1 MSNTFHVQGRVI
13 DARSGRGVPGLR
25 VEAWDHDLL
34 IDDYLGRADRTDNDG
49 RFTIDFDETAF
60 GGLIG
65 ERTPDLFFRIFHG
78 DKLLQESAP
87 LLRAF
92 GRAAA
97 KGTVSLG
104 EPILV
109 DVSMPVRAPAGSLPL
124 RQRVHGQVC
133 DAAGHPVPGALVRAT
148 LADTN
153 GSEQALADATTSADG
168 RYELRFDT
176 PAGGPVAD
184 LRVRAATPDLR
195 EVSVAV
201 RRAPSQADETV
212 DLAFTAAP
220 MREPRPGQVV
230 SGCRIDLP
238 PGDVVERVRYE
249 QVLATRNSMNDLRSA
264 WPGDWPELAPSTWE
278 RIKDAPLAL
287 YVPFEQSW
295 ELLGYTRGRL
305 VKSFTLAPGEEQTVE
320 VFTWDRVKTELE
332 STTSSESEQTSEA
345 NSTRRDAL
353 DVTRDVAKQ
362 TSFQLSTGGKVGFNV
377 AKMVDV
383 DMTTNVDAG
392 EKVNDT
398 CNTASHTISEATAH
412 SVGKVRT
419 SRSVKVTESR
429 EYGSEERVT
438 RKLRNANT
446 FHTLNLPFFEVL
458 AHYRVVTRLRD
469 DAVRLVALVDH
480 PGVPERDFTRTTV
493 RLNETALRLAL
504 MDRELE
510 PGFAAA
516 RMLESVD
523 RSCDVLCRSCPCPD
537 DPVRGSRA
545 WRKLVSDAKELA
557 SLRSTLAGWPP
568 FDDAHFGAAG
578 ARVARDH
585 VDDIVRANVP
595 DLPFLRATVA
605 DAIRKDMTSMAGS
618 VFASEAEAKA
628 YLKSYLLR
636 SAMALRSPG
645 LRVTLDVAVPD
656 PQVAINEAQAELLG
670 EAVKVLPPA
679 SIDALNADPV
689 IADSAFDKLK
699 HWFLDHAPDIKHASL
714 AGALTAMGVCD
725 FFAGWVKKQVDE
737 FSNYDVL
744 GLVGWLKAYA
754 RHYDVWQADVAADET
769 AQKQALLELREDR
782 KERSARLL
790 SAFGLRETAEASER
804 LDALLLHLNEPANV
818 DHYRFA
824 IASQRKT
831 LFSGDADELQLVT
844 HGVLEGAAIAS
855 VGDRFAVPVRLPAG
869 STFLAS
875 LEQIRSA
882 LAGDGV
888 PPDMRE
894 HILPTAA
901 LYCEAIPG
909 LCNASEGEAMERF
922 RVETARR
929 QLDNDLQGLEVERLR
944 ARLDAQPPLL
954 ERDWPLP
961 ARVDVAVGN
970 GASAGSVANPA
981 ATEAPAA

>member
-1 MSNTFHVQGRVI
+1 MSTTFHVQGRVI
-13 DARSGRGVPGLR
+13 DARGGRGVPGLR

-34 IDDYLGRADRTDNDG
+34 VDDYLGRADRTDDDG
-49 RFTIDFDETAF
+49 RFTIDFDRAAF
-60 GGLIG
+60 AGLIG
-65 ERTPDLFFRIFHG
+65 ERTPDLFFRIFDG
-78 DKLLQESAP
+78 DKLLQETAP

-92 GRAAA
+92 APAAA
-97 KGTVSLG
+97 RGTVSID

-109 DVSMPVRAPAGSLPL
+109 DVSIPVRAPAGSLPA

-133 DAAGHPVPGALVRAT
+133 DAAGRPMPGVLVRAT
-148 LADTN
+148 CADAG
-153 GSEQALADATTSADG
+153 GSEQALAEATTNGDG
-168 RYELRFDT
+168 RYDLRFAT
-176 PAGGPVAD
+176 PPGGPVAD
-184 LRVRAATPDLR
+184 LRLRAAAVDLH
-195 EVSVAV
+195 EVSPIV
-201 RRAPSQADETV
+201 RRAPSHADEMV
-212 DLAFTAAP
+212 DLAFAAAP

-238 PGDVVERVRYE
+238 PGDVVERIQYE
-249 QVLATRNSMNDLRSA
+249 QLLATRNSMNDLRTA
-264 WPGDWPELAPSTWE
+264 WPADWPELAADTWNK
-278 RIKDAPLAL
+278 IKDAPLAL

-332 STTSSESEQTSEA
+332 STTSAESEQTSEA
-345 NSTRRDAL
+345 NSTRRDAQ
-353 DVTRDVAKQ
+353 DVTRDVARQ
-362 TSFQLSTGGKVGFNV
+362 TSFQLSTGGKVAFNV

-383 DMTTNVDAG
+383 DMSTNVDAG
-392 EKVNDT
+392 EKVNET
-398 CNTASHTISEATAH
+398 CNTASHTIAEATAH

-419 SRSVKVTESR
+419 SRSVKITESR

-438 RKLRNANT
+438 RKLRNPNT
-446 FHTLNLPFFEVL
+446 FHTLNLPFFEML
-458 AHYRVVTRLRD
+458 AHYRVVTRLRED
-469 DAVRLVALVDH
+469 GLQLVALIDH
-480 PGVPERDFTRTTV
+480 PGVPERDFTRVSV

-523 RSCDVLCRSCPCPD
+523 RSCGVLCRNCPCPD

-545 WRKLVSDAKELA
+545 WRKLSSDAKELA
-557 SLRSTLAGWPP
+557 GVRRTIAGWPP

-578 ARVARDH
+578 ACVALDH
-585 VDDIVRANVP
+585 VDDFARDNVP
-595 DLPFLRATVA
+595 PLPGAQAFFAGEM
-605 DAIRKDMTSMAGS
+605 RKDLTGMVNGLFTTSAQ
-618 VFASEAEAKA
+618 AKA

-636 SAMALRSPG
+636 SAMALKAPG
-645 LRVTLDVAVPD
+645 LRTCLDVAVPD

-670 EAVKVLPPA
+670 EATKALAPA
-679 SIDALNADPV
+679 SIDALNIDPIV
-689 IADSAFDKLK
+689 AATAYNKLK
-699 HWFLDHAPDIKHASL
+699 QWFFDHAPAIKHVPL
-714 AGALTAMGVCD
+714 TGTLTVAGICEH
-725 FFAGWVKKQVDE
+725 FAAWVKSQVDD
-737 FSNYDVL
+737 FANYDVL
-744 GLVGWLKAYA
+744 GLAGWLKAYA
-754 RHYDVWQADVAADET
+754 RHYDAWQAEENADEA

-782 KERSARLL
+782 KERAARLL
-790 SAFGLRETAEASER
+790 AAFGLRETAEASER
-804 LDALLLHLNEPANV
+804 LDALLLHLNDPANL

-831 LFSGDADELQLVT
+831 LFAANADELQLVT

-869 STFLAS
+869 MSFSSA
-875 LEQIRSA
+875 LEKIRSA
-882 LAGDGV
+882 LAGDGA

-909 LCNASEGEAMERF
+909 ACNASEAEALDRY

-929 QLDNDLQGLEVERLR
+929 QLDNDLQGLEIERLR

-970 GASAGSVANPA
+970 GASAGSSAAPA
-981 ATEAPAA
+981 ATAIPTA